1 MEALSVVAEVARQT
15 RDDVLLRMITQRQRK
30 SATKRLVSSTPASV
44 ELRRVARSDRE
55 AELKRRADRREL
67 ERLVAHDDAAAK
79 LALEEAKTVAA
90 HARRETLE
98 ASRLFRQ
105 GEDDRRTAGARARG
119 DARWLQT
126 EYPLQLANTLLRWRV
141 NLTPAD
147 EMALAAHVRAV
158 TRTQRCLRTTEVPF
172 LWDDDVSLTHTIGQ
186 LAGVNGERRAAR
198 CSKDFEWL
206 LFRDAWAAE
215 SGDDAAVMMLR
226 LLERVM
232 PECRNMFTRRYT
244 VPVMMSAT
252 GHTLEKTFVYAVIL
266 MSKWLGADRFPHGVH
281 AWPPVR

>member
-1 MEALSVVAEVARQT
+1 MGGCEVAPDGVPT
-15 RDDVLLRMITQRQRK
+15 TIGK
-30 SATKRLVSSTPASV
+30 HA
-44 ELRRVARSDRE
+44 
-55 AELKRRADRREL
+55 
-67 ERLVAHDDAAAK
+67 
-79 LALEEAKTVAA
+79 LALA
-90 HARRETLE
+90 
-98 ASRLFRQ
+98 
-105 GEDDRRTAGARARG
+105 GELDSG
-119 DARWLQT
+119 
-126 EYPLQLANTLLRWRV
+126 
-141 NLTPAD
+141 D

-232 PECRNMFTRRYT
+232 PECRNMFTRRY
-244 VPVMMSAT
+244 SQ
-252 GHTLEKTFVYAVIL
+252 
-266 MSKWLGADRFPHGVH
+266 
-281 AWPPVR
+281 